1 MQSVLE
7 QFSIKAKIFGII
19 LLGMAMMLIVG
30 IVGSQR
36 TSQMNDL
43 TVDMY
48 KNALQPIQWLAIANQ
63 YAIYVSR
70 SDYRHLSEFEQAKYD
85 EIAGLRQKQ
94 AAEMN
99 RLVDL
104 YRKTTLTPPETD
116 ALRRFDAAWAAMEE
130 SCKKVI
136 ELSKSDTGDHVK
148 KFEASKMMAAEC
160 RPKFQVADDALSELV
175 NINQGLAEKSIA
187 NASATYES
195 ARQFIIISIV
205 LAAIVLMSL
214 GLVVQNGIVAA
225 LRKGSTALSKIGSG
239 DFSGHIEVNGK
250 DEIAGMMKSLSGMQ
264 TQLRT
269 TMTGIVQSA
278 QTVASSAEELTAATV
293 QVVASIEQQVEATSG
308 AAAAIEELTVSI
320 DHISQNAA
328 TANDHACG
336 AGKQAKAGNE
346 DVQGASLLVKQVN
359 DSVAQSANDLESLSN
374 QAVQI
379 GSIATVI
386 KDVADQT
393 NLLALNAAIEA
404 ARAGEQGRG
413 FAVVADEVR
422 KLAERTTSSAS
433 EITKMIGTIQ
443 TGAKAA
449 VESMQTSRNVVGNV
463 VAASERASNTISGVE
478 ASAGEVVQAI
488 GGIASST
495 REQSHSSTDLAKRV
509 EAIAQ
514 MSEENRATVSSV
526 SQAAQELA
534 NVAEALQQ
542 SMEQFKLQ

>member
-7 QFSIKAKIFGII
+7 QFSIKAKILGLIM
-19 LLGMAMMLIVG
+19 LGMAAMLIVG
-30 IVGSQR
+30 FVGSQR
-36 TSQMNDL
+36 TAEMNDL

-48 KNALQPIQWLAIANQ
+48 KNALQPIQWLAVANQ
-63 YAIYVSR
+63 YATYISR
-70 SDYRHLSEFEQAKYD
+70 SDYRHLSEYEQAKYD
-85 EIAGLRQKQ
+85 EIASLRQKQ
-94 AAEMN
+94 ATEMN
-99 RLVDL
+99 RLLDL
-104 YRKTTLTPPETD
+104 YRKTTLTPPEVD
-116 ALRRFDAAWAAMEE
+116 ALRRYDAAWAAMEE
-130 SCKKVI
+130 TCKKVI
-136 ELSKSDTGDHVK
+136 QLSKSDTGDHVK
-148 KFEASKMMAAEC
+148 KYEASKMMAAEC
-160 RPKFQVADDALSELV
+160 RPKFQVADDALTELV
-175 NINQGLAEKSIA
+175 KINQGLAEKSIS
-187 NASATYES
+187 NASTTYEG
-195 ARQFIIISIV
+195 ARKFIIGSIII
-205 LAAIVLMSL
+205 AAIVLLSL
-214 GLVVQNGIVAA
+214 GLIVQNGIVAA
-225 LRKGSTALSKIGSG
+225 LKRGSVALSKIGSG
-239 DFSGHIEVNGK
+239 DFSGAIDAQGN
-250 DEIAGMMKSLSGMQ
+250 DEIANMMKSLATMQ
-264 TQLRT
+264 SQLRT
-269 TMTGIVQSA
+269 TMTAIVQSA
-278 QTVASSAEELTAATV
+278 QTVASSAEELNAATV
-293 QVVASIEQQVEATSG
+293 EVLASIDHQVDATAG

-328 TANDHACG
+328 MANDHACG

-346 DVQGASLLVKQVN
+346 DVQGASQLVKQVN
-359 DSVAQSANDLESLSN
+359 DSVAQSASDLESLSN

-449 VESMQTSRNVVGNV
+449 VESMQTSRNIVGNV
-463 VAASERASNTISGVE
+463 VAASERASNTISEVE
-478 ASAGEVVQAI
+478 ASADEVVQAI
-488 GGIASST
+488 GGIATST

-514 MSEENRATVSSV
+514 MSDENRATVSSV

-534 NVAEALQQ
+534 NVAEGLQR
-542 SMEQFKLQ
+542 SMEQFKLA